1 MKKGL
6 LIGLGVLGALA
17 LLGSS
22 SKAAV
27 SPIPTPPPPQP
38 PKPKTK
44 PPGVQVDIGPA
55 TITPDVV
62 VPEGWIASPP
72 GTLPADTLAQ
82 MRTLG
87 GAPGTKYPFQ
97 MNGKNYL
104 GLVLGDGSLAILEEG

>member
-1 MKKGL
+1 MKSKAL
-6 LIGLGVLGALA
+6 LIGLGVIGALA

-27 SPIPTPPPPQP
+27 APLPTPPPPPP
-38 PKPKTK
+38 PKPKK
-44 PPGVQVDIGPA
+44 PGVHVDIGPA
-55 TITPDVV
+55 TITPEVS
-62 VPEGWIASPP
+62 VPDGWIASPP

-82 MRTLG
+82 MRSLG

-104 GLVLGDGSLAILEEG
+104 GLVMSDGSLAILEEG